1 MLASTVPRLTTYV
14 RIPGCMSESW
24 TCQAICFDANTGC
37 RNSDCDS
44 CDGCIGGA
52 RLFCLDCT
60 NKNSEVYDPLD
71 LCSRPECV
79 AARVTNREDLEGVHE
94 PNHKLVKVRTV
105 VLERQDGRL
114 YTAAIKAVTRVEKIC
129 KQIARAEASKKLETE
144 SNGKMS
150 KPEPTSDHFD
160 DGPSTQGG
168 AEDAPEATGVED
180 ASEGSESG
188 DGTASDTS
196 EASQQTPEIPS
207 GELPTCGSCKG
218 SLSFPFWYCI
228 FCQGQSP

>member
-1 MLASTVPRLTTYV
+1 
-14 RIPGCMSESW
+14 
-24 TCQAICFDANTGC
+24 
-37 RNSDCDS
+37 
-44 CDGCIGGA
+44 
-52 RLFCLDCT
+52 
-60 NKNSEVYDPLD
+60 
-71 LCSRPECV
+71 
-79 AARVTNREDLEGVHE
+79 VHE

-129 KQIARAEASKKLETE
+129 KQIAEASKKLETE

-150 KPEPTSDHFD
+150 KAEPTSDHFD
-160 DGPSTQGG
+160 DGPSTQDG
-168 AEDAPEATGVED
+168 AEGAPEATGVED
-180 ASEGSESG
+180 ASKESESA

-207 GELPTCGSCKG
+207 GALPTCGSCKG